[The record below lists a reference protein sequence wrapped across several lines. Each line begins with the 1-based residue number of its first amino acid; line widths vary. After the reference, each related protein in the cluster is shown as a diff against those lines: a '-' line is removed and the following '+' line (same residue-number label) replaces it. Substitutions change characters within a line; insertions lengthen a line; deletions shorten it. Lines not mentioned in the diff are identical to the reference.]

1 MYWISIPVV
10 SATGEM
16 TAASAARICA
26 PRRPPMS
33 RAIKPTSTAT
43 APCASAGKRRMP
55 VNELPKSVN
64 SMRASSGVSGG

>member
-1 MYWISIPVV
+1 MYWINIPVV

-33 RAIKPTSTAT
+33 RAINPTSTAT
-43 APCASAGKRRMP
+43 IPCASAGKRRIP
-55 VNELPKSVN
+55 VSALPNSTS